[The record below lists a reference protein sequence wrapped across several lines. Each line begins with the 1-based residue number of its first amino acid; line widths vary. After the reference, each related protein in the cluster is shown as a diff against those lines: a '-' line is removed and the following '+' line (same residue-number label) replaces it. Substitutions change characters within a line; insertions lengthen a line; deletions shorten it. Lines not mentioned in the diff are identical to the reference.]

1 MEIVVTGAWILGMAV
16 LVTMAGLPVLQAL
29 AETARREAPPEPGSS
44 PALDDTAVLWAPVPA
59 QRTAPAE
66 DRVSC

>member
-29 AETARREAPPEPGSS
+29 AETARREAPPEP
-44 PALDDTAVLWAPVPA
+44 LDDTAVLWAPVPA
-59 QRTAPAE
+59 QRSAPAE